1 MGCLIAARPLF
12 VFMEITERPQLNK
25 LFNDLWVAFFPTKD
39 THPDDIAHVVA
50 NKEWMRDSFIFYGWK
65 PNKYDKLDVTIKF
78 IDGGAVLYHEETPC
92 ALISVDQ
99 SGDAPKLR
107 ITYVDNRAQ

>member
-1 MGCLIAARPLF
+1 
-12 VFMEITERPQLNK
+12 MEITERVQLNR

-39 THPDDIAHVVA
+39 THPDDIPAVVA

-65 PNKYDKLDVTIKF
+65 PNKYGKLDVTIKF
-78 IDGGAVLYHEETPC
+78 IDGGAVLYIEESPC

-99 SGDAPKLR
+99 SNSEPKLR
-107 ITYVDNRAQ
+107 VTYVDNRLQ